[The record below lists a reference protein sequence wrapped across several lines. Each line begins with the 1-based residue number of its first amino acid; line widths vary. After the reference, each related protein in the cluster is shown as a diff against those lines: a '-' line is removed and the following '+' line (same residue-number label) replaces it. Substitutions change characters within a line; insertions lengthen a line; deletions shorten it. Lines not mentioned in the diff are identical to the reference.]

1 MKSAMFFEFT
11 ADSDSATVRVQRQF
25 NAPSHLVWKAWTTPE
40 LLDQWWAPRP
50 YRTETKEMDFRSG
63 GFWLYG
69 MIGPEGDTHWC
80 RADYSNVTPETAYV
94 AIDAFCDESGDNI
107 NHEFGQSTWNVS
119 FDSKGDQTMVNIII
133 SYETVDQMHKFIE
146 LGFKEGFT
154 MALANLDEYF
164 ERTLGGA
171 E

>member
-1 MKSAMFFEFT
+1 MNSAMFFDFT
-11 ADSDSATVRVQRQF
+11 VDSESATVWVQRQF

-69 MIGPEGDTHWC
+69 MIGPECDTHWC

-133 SYETVDQMHKFIE
+133 SYESVDQMHKFIE